1 MEDTQLDRLDLTQLS
16 DDELSNIDPSQ
27 LISEVEEESV
37 EPEPQPEEETQE
49 ANTDDAGQQ
58 AQPDVETQPVDE
70 PEEIETETAAP
81 VEETPAAEEVK
92 PQKQEPES
100 TSDDA
105 IDYKAFYDQITAP
118 FKANGRDLSLTNPED
133 IISLMQRGAGFA
145 KKMATLKPSMRV
157 LRTLENHGI
166 TEQDLGF
173 LIDLHKKNP
182 EAINKLIK
190 ESGVDVYS
198 LDTEQ
203 ADQYKPKVQ
212 MATDN
217 EVDLDSVI
225 QDLSVTS
232 PTFNKTLDVVV
243 NQWDDHSKGTVASNP
258 QLLRLLDGHMRQ
270 GYFDKV
276 MGEVERLRIIG
287 GHIDGLS
294 DLDAYAKVGDMLN
307 AQGVFNQA
315 PATQPQAA
323 TSQPLTQ
330 PQAQAPLAAPTSVA
344 QSQPNQ
350 ELNAKRRAAS
360 TPRPTSTTVAPEPDL
375 SNMSDDEV
383 LEFLSRR

>member
-27 LISEVEEESV
+27 LISEAEEVSV
-37 EPEPQPEEETQE
+37 EPEPQPEADTQV

-58 AQPDVETQPVDE
+58 AQPDMETQPVDE
-70 PEEIETETAAP
+70 PEDTEPEAAAP
-81 VEETPAAEEVK
+81 VEDAPAAEEVE
-92 PQKQEPES
+92 PQKQEPEP

-105 IDYKAFYDQITAP
+105 IDYKAFYEKVTAS
-118 FKANGRDLSLTNPED
+118 FKANGRDISLTDPDD

-203 ADQYKPKVQ
+203 ADQYKPNVQ
-212 MATDN
+212 MASDN
-217 EVDLDSVI
+217 EVDLEAVI
-225 QDLSVTS
+225 QDLSATS
-232 PTFNKTLDVVV
+232 PTFDKTLNVVV

-258 QLLRLLDGHMRQ
+258 HLLRLLDGHMQQ

-307 AQGVFNQA
+307 ARGAFNQA
-315 PATQPQAA
+315 PATVAA
-323 TSQPLTQ
+323 TSQPLAQ

-344 QSQPNQ
+344 QPQPNN

-360 TPRPTSTTVAPEPDL
+360 TPRPTATTVTPDPDL
-375 SNMSDDEV
+375 STMTDDEV
-383 LEFLSRR
+383 LQFLSRR

>member
-27 LISEVEEESV
+27 LISEAEEVSV
-37 EPEPQPEEETQE
+37 EPEPQPEADTQV

-58 AQPDVETQPVDE
+58 AQPDMETQPVDE
-70 PEEIETETAAP
+70 PEDTEPEAAAP
-81 VEETPAAEEVK
+81 VEDAPAAEEVE
-92 PQKQEPES
+92 PQKQEPEP

-105 IDYKAFYDQITAP
+105 IDYKAFYEKVTAS
-118 FKANGRDLSLTNPED
+118 FKANGRDISLTDPDD

-203 ADQYKPKVQ
+203 ADQYKPNVQ
-212 MATDN
+212 MASDN
-217 EVDLDSVI
+217 EVDLESVI
-225 QDLSVTS
+225 QDLSATS
-232 PTFNKTLDVVV
+232 PTFDKTLNVVV

-258 QLLRLLDGHMRQ
+258 HLLRLLDGHMQQ

-307 AQGVFNQA
+307 ARGAFNQA
-315 PATQPQAA
+315 PATVAA
-323 TSQPLTQ
+323 TSQPLAQ

-344 QSQPNQ
+344 QPQPNT

-360 TPRPTSTTVAPEPDL
+360 TPRPTATTVTPDPDL
-375 SNMSDDEV
+375 STMTDDEV
-383 LEFLSRR
+383 LQFLSRR